1 MKYEQY
7 TVWDSE
13 KTEYTRHRIPG
24 MTVTER
30 GTVIIYNEARHDG
43 DDWALMD
50 IFAQRSEDGG
60 RTFGER
66 IYLAR
71 GSEEINT
78 VNNPVMMQ
86 DKNGRIHFLYCE
98 NYSISGG
105 RVLHRTSNDDG
116 LNWSEAR
123 DITSATLPEYR
134 NAFALGPGHGI
145 CTPDGTIAVPVWLVP
160 RCYGKPIYS
169 HSPSVISVLYS
180 VDNGESWQLGDIM
193 RGNSV
198 DAVNPSETELALTSD
213 GSVYLNARVDCHR
226 RAVAYSENGYHSYSP
241 LAADSALTD
250 PICFGSCVGYSHGG
264 TRGIIFANCDHES
277 ERKNVTVKLSLD
289 DGRTWSYKRSI
300 CTERGGYVEC
310 NADNRNGDI
319 YVLYEE
325 NWGKKCHL
333 AVFDLEWIT
342 RGSN

>member
-98 NYSISGG
+98 NY
-105 RVLHRTSNDDG
+105 
-116 LNWSEAR
+116 
-123 DITSATLPEYR
+123 
-134 NAFALGPGHGI
+134 
-145 CTPDGTIAVPVWLVP
+145 
-160 RCYGKPIYS
+160 K
-169 HSPSVISVLYS
+169 HS
-180 VDNGESWQLGDIM
+180 
-193 RGNSV
+193 
-198 DAVNPSETELALTSD
+198 
-213 GSVYLNARVDCHR
+213 
-226 RAVAYSENGYHSYSP
+226 
-241 LAADSALTD
+241 
-250 PICFGSCVGYSHGG
+250 
-264 TRGIIFANCDHES
+264 
-277 ERKNVTVKLSLD
+277 K
-289 DGRTWSYKRSI
+289 
-300 CTERGGYVEC
+300 
-310 NADNRNGDI
+310 
-319 YVLYEE
+319 
-325 NWGKKCHL
+325 
-333 AVFDLEWIT
+333 
-342 RGSN
+342 